1 MLIPETNDMDKY
13 LEMIDII
20 DFGHDLV
27 KVAAERLKS
36 EVSRKAGIFG
46 KADISKPGGMSCG
59 TSKSGASKYSASKP
73 DISRSGVLECGIPK
87 YVSLK
92 NSYDNPACPVW
103 FEQAYAKAVFEH
115 VRDAFPHSFDLLR
128 SGKPVSGISCK
139 ASDVLLYG
147 HGICYAK
154 SHLLAALL
162 RIAGIPAGFCYQ
174 KLLFGDE
181 NPVLALHAVNAVY
194 LFSLK
199 KWIRLDTRG
208 NSKGIVAQ
216 YSTDEEKLAF
226 PVRPELG
233 EEDGFIIYAE
243 PSHNAVRALKK
254 SKTLY
259 DLMDNLPG
267 AI

>member
-115 VRDAFPHSFDLLR
+115 VRDAFLIHLTCSDPESRFPGYHAKLRTSCCTVTAYAMQNPTCLL
-128 SGKPVSGISCK
+128 PC
-139 ASDVLLYG
+139 
-147 HGICYAK
+147 
-154 SHLLAALL
+154 
-162 RIAGIPAGFCYQ
+162 
-174 KLLFGDE
+174 
-181 NPVLALHAVNAVY
+181 
-194 LFSLK
+194 
-199 KWIRLDTRG
+199 
-208 NSKGIVAQ
+208 
-216 YSTDEEKLAF
+216 
-226 PVRPELG
+226 
-233 EEDGFIIYAE
+233 
-243 PSHNAVRALKK
+243 
-254 SKTLY
+254 
-259 DLMDNLPG
+259 
-267 AI
+267 